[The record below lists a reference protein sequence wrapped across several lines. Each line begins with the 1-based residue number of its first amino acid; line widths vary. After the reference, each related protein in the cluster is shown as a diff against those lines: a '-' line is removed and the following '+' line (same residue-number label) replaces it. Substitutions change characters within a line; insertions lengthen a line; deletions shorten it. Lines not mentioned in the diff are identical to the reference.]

1 MAVTVT
7 VMEVG
12 ECEEHLAAIVRERL
26 GTKLRVLDAG
36 CGRMWNWDLGDV
48 DMHLTGIDEDAE
60 ALRLRVEVKKDLD
73 EAIVGDLRTVPLDD
87 EAYDLVHSAY
97 VLEHVSGAELVLD
110 RMLAALRPGGLMV
123 IKVPDGDSVYGWI
136 TRMTPHWVHVKYK
149 RWIRRKKLAG
159 TPGHGPY
166 PVVYDDVICRRGITE
181 WGERHGLEL
190 VDLSGENSHIEFFG
204 PFKRVADLGLR
215 AVAALSF
222 GRLTARYSNLDVIFQ
237 KPTV

>member
-166 PVVYDDVICRRGITE
+166 PSSTTMSSAAEASPSGASVTVSSSSTCPARTATSSSSDRSSASPTSACVPLPPCR
-181 WGERHGLEL
+181 
-190 VDLSGENSHIEFFG
+190 SGG
-204 PFKRVADLGLR
+204 
-215 AVAALSF
+215 
-222 GRLTARYSNLDVIFQ
+222 
-237 KPTV
+237 

>member
-87 EAYDLVHSAY
+87 EAYDLVHSTRTCSSTCRVPSWCSTACWRRC
-97 VLEHVSGAELVLD
+97 GP
-110 RMLAALRPGGLMV
+110 AA
-123 IKVPDGDSVYGWI
+123 
-136 TRMTPHWVHVKYK
+136 
-149 RWIRRKKLAG
+149 
-159 TPGHGPY
+159 
-166 PVVYDDVICRRGITE
+166 
-181 WGERHGLEL
+181 
-190 VDLSGENSHIEFFG
+190 
-204 PFKRVADLGLR
+204 
-215 AVAALSF
+215 
-222 GRLTARYSNLDVIFQ
+222 
-237 KPTV
+237 